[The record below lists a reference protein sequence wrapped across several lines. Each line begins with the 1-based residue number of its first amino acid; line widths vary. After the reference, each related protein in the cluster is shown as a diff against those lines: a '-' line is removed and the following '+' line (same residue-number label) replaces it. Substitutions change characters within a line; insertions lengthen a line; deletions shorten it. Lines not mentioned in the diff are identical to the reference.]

1 MRIWRTV
8 ACGAAMLAISTGAG
22 AQARH
27 SSPASQRI
35 DVDRLPVTDAQ
46 LQDFPFLSWPTEYQP
61 QNTPVS
67 QEVGHFYFWDGH
79 EEREVEGRTFLVTLD
94 KASSGT
100 FNEYLIK
107 KTVHDQLKAEGAV
120 MIESAKIPREILLAI
135 PEVDRQSLSAGMGD
149 PYNDPLET
157 WVIKRPRHMI
167 WIQYSDNSAQA
178 SLAVVASPTAQQ
190 P

>member
-1 MRIWRTV
+1 MRFWKTV
-8 ACGAAMLAISTGAG
+8 ACVVTVGAISTGAV
-22 AQARH
+22 AQARNPRPAPH
-27 SSPASQRI
+27 SV

-46 LQDFPFLSWPTEYQP
+46 LEDFPFLTWPSEYQP

-67 QEVGHFYFWDGH
+67 QESGHFYFWDGQK
-79 EEREVEGRTFLVTLD
+79 EREVEGQTYLVTLI
-94 KASSGT
+94 KNGSGT

-107 KTVHDQLKAEGAV
+107 KRIHDQLNAAGAV
-120 MIESAKIPREILLAI
+120 QIAVAKVPRDALMVI

-157 WVIKRPRHMI
+157 WVIKRAKHTI

-178 SLAVVASPTAQQ
+178 SLAIVASQRTQ
-190 P
+190 

>member
-1 MRIWRTV
+1 MRFLQKMMCAAAALAMTS
-8 ACGAAMLAISTGAG
+8 GAD
-22 AQARH
+22 AQTRH
-27 SSPASQRI
+27 PGSAQQRV
-35 DVDRLPVTDAQ
+35 DVDRLPITDAE
-46 LQDFPFLSWPTEYQP
+46 LQDFPFFNWPSEYQP

-67 QEVGHFYFWDGH
+67 QEVGHFHFWDGQS
-79 EEREVEGRTFLVTLD
+79 EKEVEGRTFLVTLI
-94 KASSGT
+94 KASNGT
-100 FNEYLIK
+100 FNEYFIK

-120 MIESAKIPREILLAI
+120 MIAAAKVPQEVIRAI

-157 WVIKRPRHMI
+157 WVIKRAHHTI
-167 WIQYSDNSAQA
+167 WVQYSDNSAQA